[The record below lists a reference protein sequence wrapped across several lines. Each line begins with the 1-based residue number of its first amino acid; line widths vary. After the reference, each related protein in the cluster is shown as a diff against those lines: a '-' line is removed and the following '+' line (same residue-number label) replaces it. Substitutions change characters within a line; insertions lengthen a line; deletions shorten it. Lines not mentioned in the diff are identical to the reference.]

1 MITQT
6 DIVNYCIN
14 DSNFDTSL
22 ITDEIILNA
31 QERHFKPLVG
41 EELYS
46 QIVLNETSYANLIS
60 GEDYTYEGYSYKFRG
75 IKPMLCWFAL
85 GDSLPFIHEQI
96 RNLGV
101 RIGSDETSTAGNLEE
116 MQAYC
121 YKIARSYISDMNN
134 YILRKSSMVDI
145 YDNFIQQKTKIIGD
159 IIL

>member
-22 ITDEIILNA
+22 ITDEMILNA

-46 QIVLNETSYANLIS
+46 QIVLDEATYSGLIN
-60 GEDYTYEGYSYKFRG
+60 GDTYTYCGYTYQFRG
-75 IKPMLCWFAL
+75 IKPMLVWFAL
-85 GDSLPFIHEQI
+85 GNSLPFIHEQI

-101 RIGSDETSTAGNLEE
+101 RIGSDETSTAGNLEQ
-116 MQAYC
+116 MKTYC
-121 YKIARSYISDMNN
+121 YQMARSYINGMND
-134 YILRKSSMVDI
+134 YINRKSASVSI
-145 YDNFIQQKTKIIGD
+145 YDNSIQLKTKIIGD